1 MKTEEKNL
9 CFQTKMDRWVGPY
22 FILLYLTTLN
32 TLEVCF
38 FYILENISPKSV
50 FRIFSLMVA

>member
-22 FILLYLTTLN
+22 FILLYLPILN

-38 FYILENISPKSV
+38 FIYLK
-50 FRIFSLMVA
+50 IFHQNLFSEFLV